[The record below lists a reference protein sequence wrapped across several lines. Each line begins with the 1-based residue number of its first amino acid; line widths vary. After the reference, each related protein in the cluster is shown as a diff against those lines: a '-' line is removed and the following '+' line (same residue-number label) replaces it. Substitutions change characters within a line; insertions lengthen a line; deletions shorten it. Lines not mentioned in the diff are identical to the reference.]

1 MVNQS
6 QTQVQSTNQPVK
18 FQHCLLV
25 SRHKLLKTQE
35 DDLAIICQKVTKV
48 DMLPTALDE
57 LKKLIDFYDA
67 VVGVIPVPLQLQ
79 IIQMKKAVLS
89 FYMEAV
95 GTTKTKEEA
104 EQLLVNLL
112 KSGHDGVILPP
123 AREGEPYRVSVYRG
137 IVRIKEIKIVDEYM
151 IQH

>member
-1 MVNQS
+1 
-6 QTQVQSTNQPVK
+6 
-18 FQHCLLV
+18 
-25 SRHKLLKTQE
+25 
-35 DDLAIICQKVTKV
+35 
-48 DMLPTALDE
+48 MLPTALDE

-79 IIQMKKAVLS
+79 IIQMKKAVLLS

-104 EQLLVNLL
+104 EQLLVHLL